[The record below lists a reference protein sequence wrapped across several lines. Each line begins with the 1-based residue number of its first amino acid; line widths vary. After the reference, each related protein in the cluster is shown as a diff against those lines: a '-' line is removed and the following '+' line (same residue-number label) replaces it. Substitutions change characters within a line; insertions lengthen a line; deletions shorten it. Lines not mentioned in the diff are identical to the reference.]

1 MHLLDDPLSVVLPAD
16 HRFATRKAVKLA
28 DLAGENWVAGCG
40 GGVCNEMLVDACARE
55 SFTPNVA
62 FESDD
67 HNVLVGLVAT
77 GVGVALLP
85 ELCLRTPPPGV
96 AIRPVSGLRRC
107 AASTPRYRPRPTV
120 PPPPRR

>member
-1 MHLLDDPLSVVLPAD
+1 M
-16 HRFATRKAVKLA
+16 RLA

-55 SFTPNVA
+55 SFTPHVA

-96 AIRPVSGLRRC
+96 AIRPVSGAPPLRRIH
-107 AASTPRYRPRPTV
+107 AAVPAEAYRSPATEAMIEVLRTV
-120 PPPPRR
+120 SERFATGSQAAAA

>member
-1 MHLLDDPLSVVLPAD
+1 MRA
-16 HRFATRKAVKLA
+16 A
-28 DLAGENWVAGCG
+28 
-40 GGVCNEMLVDACARE
+40 

-85 ELCLRTPPPGV
+85 QLCLRTPPPGV
-96 AIRPVSGLRRC
+96 EIRPVSGSQPLRHIH
-107 AASTPRYRPRPTV
+107 AAVPTDAYRSPATEAMIEVLSTVSGRFAADARPAAA
-120 PPPPRR
+120 

>member
-1 MHLLDDPLSVVLPAD
+1 
-16 HRFATRKAVKLA
+16 
-28 DLAGENWVAGCG
+28 
-40 GGVCNEMLVDACARE
+40 MLVDACARA

-96 AIRPVSGLRRC
+96 EIRPVSGSPPMRHIHAAVPADAYRSPATGAMIEVLREVSERF
-107 AASTPRYRPRPTV
+107 AAGSRAAAA
-120 PPPPRR
+120 